1 MLQTPVPRR
10 AALPPPDTTRRPL
23 GSARPARPRTLPGCG
38 NPQVRVQNDVET
50 VRIPLDNHIQ
60 LSRHVPILPS
70 SSESGGILSAEA
82 VPAEHESLTAGRAPA
97 SSPWRLDQSSRL
109 VLHGYAN
116 SPRSFGGTPPGH
128 FARSGADLAGS
139 RPPLVLRLRGDVPTT
154 CLFQRQLGLFFRPS
168 PKVRDE
174 LVARPR
180 VATWRSYARSMLVIA
195 PSSLCSLLPTVSAR
209 TTEFPPI
216 S

>member
-1 MLQTPVPRR
+1 MSTDRGVDVPVLRMITGRGTRLVSRRCHAHLGCGAAPCRAPSPRPNGRRCCSITVPMAQVVMASANPYLCEAKPLENRDELRQTPVPRR

-70 SSESGGILSAEA
+70 SSESGGILPAEA
-82 VPAEHESLTAGRAPA
+82 APAEHESLTAGRAPA

-116 SPRSFGGTPPGH
+116 SPRRRYA
-128 FARSGADLAGS
+128 ARA
-139 RPPLVLRLRGDVPTT
+139 
-154 CLFQRQLGLFFRPS
+154 
-168 PKVRDE
+168 
-174 LVARPR
+174 
-180 VATWRSYARSMLVIA
+180 
-195 PSSLCSLLPTVSAR
+195 LCTGR
-209 TTEFPPI
+209 R
-216 S
+216 